1 MSTLCSRLQAWKGWR
16 KHTVRILAYEDL
28 KRDSDGL
35 QSVGPTYEVRL
46 MQGSYVVCS
55 SMCSL
60 PSSQVAE
67 LMRSKISSSSMSC
80 VMKSAL
86 PSTRLA
92 GLESS
97 DMPLE
102 TACSLQSL
110 GSIIGRSL
118 IESWYQYLVHWPS
131 RGCLTVR
138 ILLTTSTTTETA
150 FSLSMITP
158 PFFHQD

>member
-1 MSTLCSRLQAWKGWR
+1 
-16 KHTVRILAYEDL
+16 
-28 KRDSDGL
+28 
-35 QSVGPTYEVRL
+35 

-60 PSSQVAE
+60 SLSQAVK
-67 LMRSKISSSSMSC
+67 LMRSKISSFSMSS

-97 DMPLE
+97 DMVLE
-102 TACSLQSL
+102 TAYSLQDL

-118 IESWYQYLVHWPS
+118 IEYWYQYLVHWPF

-138 ILLTTSTTTETA
+138 ILLTISTTAEA
-150 FSLSMITP
+150 VFSLSIISP

>member
-1 MSTLCSRLQAWKGWR
+1 
-16 KHTVRILAYEDL
+16 
-28 KRDSDGL
+28 
-35 QSVGPTYEVRL
+35 

-60 PSSQVAE
+60 PLSQVAK
-67 LMRSKISSSSMSC
+67 LMRFKILSFSMSC

-86 PSTRLA
+86 PSTQLV

-97 DMPLE
+97 DMALE
-102 TACSLQSL
+102 TAYSLQNL

-118 IESWYQYLVHWPS
+118 IESWYRYLVHWPF

-138 ILLTTSTTTETA
+138 ILLTNPTTAETA
-150 FSLSMITP
+150 FSLSLISP